1 MKRCTSCQQTYT
13 DDALSF
19 CPADGTRLVSEK
31 SSTPDLQATI
41 MAPPPS
47 APPPLSQSF
56 VPDAPTGY
64 ETTPPSTSDFQ
75 TPAPPMQT
83 PSWES
88 IPSVNQQFAPP
99 AQDTK
104 QSKPMAAYITIGA
117 SIVVA
122 GFLLLIWLI
131 GLIAGIGG
139 SLIHLLFVLALL
151 VGFIGIAAG
160 VFMLVTSKKH

>member
-1 MKRCTSCQQTYT
+1 MKRCPSCQQTYT

-19 CPADGTRLVSEK
+19 CPADGTRLVGEK

-56 VPDAPTGY
+56 GPDAATGY
-64 ETTPPSTSDFQ
+64 ETTPPSTSDFLTT
-75 TPAPPMQT
+75 TPPVQP

-88 IPSVNQQFAPP
+88 IPSVTPQLTPP
-99 AQDTK
+99 APETK

-122 GFLLLIWLI
+122 GFLFFIWLI
-131 GLIAGIGG
+131 GVIAGIGG

-151 VGFIGIAAG
+151 VGLIGIAAG
-160 VFMLVTSKKH
+160 VFMLVMSKRR